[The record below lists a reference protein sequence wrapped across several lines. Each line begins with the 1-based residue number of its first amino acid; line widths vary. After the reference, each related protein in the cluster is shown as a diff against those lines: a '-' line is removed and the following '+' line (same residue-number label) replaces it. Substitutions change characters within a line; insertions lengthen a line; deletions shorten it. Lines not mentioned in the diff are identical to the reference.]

1 MTRAKQI
8 ITKFRWYKNHL
19 AIDWPTMM
27 DAFVINRSDG
37 GALILHPSEEIGK
50 PGIQAAISFG
60 KIHRFVLREDSD
72 TGYAEV
78 MLLVKF
84 EPGELCLGL
93 TKQVEEAKKWVSDA
107 NQLLQNVQ
115 MGKSNF
121 E

>member
-1 MTRAKQI
+1 MTKTKPT
-8 ITKFRWYKNHL
+8 ITKFRWHEKYL
-19 AIDWPTMM
+19 AIDWSIMM
-27 DAFVINRSDG
+27 WAFVITSLDG
-37 GALILHPSEEIGK
+37 GAKILNPSEEAGK

-60 KIHRFVLREDSD
+60 KIRGFVLREDSD

-84 EPGELCLGL
+84 ESGELCLGL
-93 TKQVEEAKKWVSDA
+93 TKQVEEAQKWVIDA

-121 E
+121 D